1 MTRSRDPSIPLSTY
15 PRTHARDFTR
25 TVYQGRCICS
35 NLSCTRIERMLHS
48 GCGEKHRE
56 ANTGYLRSDAPDFEQ
71 RGSLDHDIL
80 GGILLRIP
88 YDTPR
93 IHMYTRIRKG
103 PFFYAHQ
110 RHGVQSYTV
119 TNRQYHPRHY
129 DDMLVEYWK
138 LVNDVTLWD
147 VAAERQVEI
156 TGPDAFTLTNMLTP
170 RDLNKCSVKQCKF
183 ALNTDVDGGVIN
195 NPVLL
200 RLGENHFWLSVADGD
215 VLLWAK
221 GVAAASGHDVQ
232 IREPDVV
239 PVQIQG
245 PKSRDVMVDIF
256 GDQILDLKYYWMD
269 EFDLDGMDVVVSRTG
284 YTGEVGFEIYLRNA
298 SRDGLKFWDTMLSYG
313 KPHDLAVI
321 GPSQIRRV
329 EAGILSY
336 GSDIALDNNGYS
348 DYHFLNPFEADLG
361 YTVELDQEADFIGK
375 EALKRI
381 ADEGVSR
388 KVVGIELDCD
398 PLVGYIEDYLQ
409 VVDDGSQVGQV
420 SSAFWSPRLEKNIG
434 YALVPIELADLGSG
448 LTVRMETGEFEAT
461 VIEKPF
467 IDPRKETVKAD
478 LKVGTARS
486 Y

>member
-1 MTRSRDPSIPLSTY
+1 MASRYGVSV
-15 PRTHARDFTR
+15 RRNF
-25 TVYQGRCICS
+25 
-35 NLSCTRIERMLHS
+35 
-48 GCGEKHRE
+48 
-56 ANTGYLRSDAPDFEQ
+56 
-71 RGSLDHDIL
+71 
-80 GGILLRIP
+80 LRIP

-93 IHMYTRIRKG
+93 IHMYTRIRKS

-129 DDMLVEYWK
+129 DDPIAEYWK
-138 LVNDVTLWD
+138 LVNDVTMWD

-156 TGPDAFTLTNMLTP
+156 TGPDAFALTNMLTP
-170 RDLNKCSVKQCKF
+170 RDLTKCAVTQCKF
-183 ALNTDVDGGVIN
+183 VLNTDVDGGIIN

-221 GVAAASGHDVQ
+221 GVAAASGMDVQ
-232 IREPDVV
+232 IREPDVA

-245 PKSRDVMVDIF
+245 PKSKDLMVDLF
-256 GDQILDLKYYWMD
+256 GENILDLKYYWMD
-269 EFDLDGMDVVVSRTG
+269 EHELDGMDVVVSRTG
-284 YTGEVGFEIYLRNA
+284 YTGEVGFEIYLKNA
-298 SRDGLKFWDTMLSYG
+298 SRDGMKFWDKVLEAG

-336 GSDIALDNNGYS
+336 GSDIALDNNLYS
-348 DYHFLNPFEADLG
+348 DYHFLNPYEVGLE
-361 YTVELDQEADFIGK
+361 YTVDLDQEADFIGK

-388 KVVGIELDCD
+388 EVVGIELMGD

-409 VVDDGSQVGQV
+409 VVENGSQIGQV
-420 SSAFWSPRLEKNIG
+420 SSAFWSPRLKTNIG
-434 YALVPIELADLGSG
+434 YALVPIEYADLGTE
-448 LTVRMETGEFEAT
+448 LTVRQATGEVKAR
-461 VIEKPF
+461 VVEKPF
-467 IDPRKETVKAD
+467 IDPKKQTVKAD
-478 LKVGTARS
+478 LRAPAAPAKS
-486 Y
+486 

>member
-1 MTRSRDPSIPLSTY
+1 MLAILPAHVIGVVVFVATAVAYELRTCYIPAARERKTGGRLFAAKHPDSNEEGHRS
-15 PRTHARDFTR
+15 
-25 TVYQGRCICS
+25 
-35 NLSCTRIERMLHS
+35 LHS
-48 GCGEKHRE
+48 RE
-56 ANTGYLRSDAPDFEQ
+56 VF
-71 RGSLDHDIL
+71 
-80 GGILLRIP
+80 LLRIP

-103 PFFYAHQ
+103 AFFYAHQ

-138 LVNDVTLWD
+138 LVNDVTMWD

-156 TGPDAFTLTNMLTP
+156 TGPDAFEFTNMLTP

-221 GVAAASGHDVQ
+221 GVAAASGHGV
-232 IREPDVV
+232 
-239 PVQIQG
+239 
-245 PKSRDVMVDIF
+245 
-256 GDQILDLKYYWMD
+256 QILDLKYYWMD

-298 SRDGLKFWDTMLSYG
+298 SRDGMKFWDTMLGYG
-313 KPHDLAVI
+313 EPHNLAVI
-321 GPSQIRRV
+321 GPCQIRRV

-336 GSDIALDNNGYS
+336 GSDIALDNNSYS
-348 DYHFLNPFEADLG
+348 DYHFLNPFEVDLG

-375 EALKRI
+375 KALERI
-381 ADEGVSR
+381 AEEG
-388 KVVGIELDCD
+388 
-398 PLVGYIEDYLQ
+398 
-409 VVDDGSQVGQV
+409 
-420 SSAFWSPRLEKNIG
+420 
-434 YALVPIELADLGSG
+434 
-448 LTVRMETGEFEAT
+448 
-461 VIEKPF
+461 
-467 IDPRKETVKAD
+467 
-478 LKVGTARS
+478 
-486 Y
+486 

>member
-1 MTRSRDPSIPLSTY
+1 
-15 PRTHARDFTR
+15 
-25 TVYQGRCICS
+25 
-35 NLSCTRIERMLHS
+35 
-48 GCGEKHRE
+48 
-56 ANTGYLRSDAPDFEQ
+56 
-71 RGSLDHDIL
+71 
-80 GGILLRIP
+80 
-88 YDTPR
+88 
-93 IHMYTRIRKG
+93 MYTRIRKS

-129 DDMLVEYWK
+129 DDMVAEYWK
-138 LVNDVTLWD
+138 LVNDVTMWD

-156 TGPDAFTLTNMLTP
+156 TGPDAFECTNMLTP
-170 RDLNKCSVKQCKF
+170 RDLNKCAITQCKF
-183 ALNTDVDGGVIN
+183 ALNTDVDGGIIN

-221 GVAAASGHDVQ
+221 GVAAASGMNVQ
-232 IREPDVV
+232 IREPDVA

-245 PKSRDVMVDIF
+245 PKSKDLMLDVF
-256 GDQILDLKYYWMD
+256 GEEILDLKYYWMD
-269 EFDLDGMDVVVSRTG
+269 EYELDGMDVVVSRTG

-298 SRDGLKFWDTMLSYG
+298 SRDGMKFWDTMLEAG

-348 DYHFLNPFEADLG
+348 DYMFMNPYEVGLE

-388 KVVGIELDCD
+388 KVVGIELGGD

-409 VVDDGSQVGQV
+409 VVEDGAQIGQV
-420 SSAFWSPRLEKNIG
+420 SSAFWSPRLRKNIG
-434 YALVPIELADLGSG
+434 YALVPIEYAGLGTE
-448 LTVRMETGEFEAT
+448 LTVRQATGEVTAT
-461 VIEKPF
+461 VVEKPF
-467 IDPRKETVKAD
+467 IDPRKETVRAD
-478 LKVGTARS
+478 LKKEAAAPKS

>member
-1 MTRSRDPSIPLSTY
+1 
-15 PRTHARDFTR
+15 
-25 TVYQGRCICS
+25 
-35 NLSCTRIERMLHS
+35 
-48 GCGEKHRE
+48 
-56 ANTGYLRSDAPDFEQ
+56 
-71 RGSLDHDIL
+71 
-80 GGILLRIP
+80 LRIP

-93 IHMYTRIRKG
+93 IHMYTRIRKS

-129 DDMLVEYWK
+129 DDPIAEYWK
-138 LVNDVTLWD
+138 LVNDVTMWD

-156 TGPDAFTLTNMLTP
+156 TGPDAFALTNMLTP
-170 RDLNKCSVKQCKF
+170 RDLTKCAVTQCKF
-183 ALNTDVDGGVIN
+183 VLNTDVDGGIIN

-221 GVAAASGHDVQ
+221 GVAAVSGLDVQ
-232 IREPDVV
+232 IREPDVA

-245 PKSRDVMVDIF
+245 PKSKDLMVDLF
-256 GDQILDLKYYWMD
+256 GENILDLKYYWMD
-269 EFDLDGMDVVVSRTG
+269 EHELDGMDVVVSRTG
-284 YTGEVGFEIYLRNA
+284 YTGEVGFEIYLKNA
-298 SRDGLKFWDTMLSYG
+298 SRDGMKFWDTVLEAG

-336 GSDIALDNNGYS
+336 GSDIALDNNLYS
-348 DYHFLNPFEADLG
+348 DYHFLNPYEVGLE

-388 KVVGIELDCD
+388 KVVGIELMGD

-409 VVDDGSQVGQV
+409 VVENGSQIGQV
-420 SSAFWSPRLEKNIG
+420 SSAFWSPRLKTNIG
-434 YALVPIELADLGSG
+434 YALVPIEYSELGTE
-448 LTVRMETGEFEAT
+448 LTVRQASGEVKAR
-461 VIEKPF
+461 VVEKPF
-467 IDPRKETVKAD
+467 IDPKKQTVKAD
-478 LKVGTARS
+478 LRAPAAPTTPTKL
-486 Y
+486 

>member
-1 MTRSRDPSIPLSTY
+1 
-15 PRTHARDFTR
+15 
-25 TVYQGRCICS
+25 
-35 NLSCTRIERMLHS
+35 
-48 GCGEKHRE
+48 
-56 ANTGYLRSDAPDFEQ
+56 
-71 RGSLDHDIL
+71 
-80 GGILLRIP
+80 
-88 YDTPR
+88 
-93 IHMYTRIRKG
+93 MYTRIRKS

-129 DDMLVEYWK
+129 DDPIAEYWK
-138 LVNDVTLWD
+138 LVNDVTMWD

-170 RDLNKCSVKQCKF
+170 RDLNKCAVTQCKF
-183 ALNTDVDGGVIN
+183 ALNTDVDGGIIN

-221 GVAAASGHDVQ
+221 GVAAASGLNVQ
-232 IREPDVV
+232 IREPDVA

-245 PKSRDVMVDIF
+245 PKSKDVMVDLF
-256 GDQILDLKYYWMD
+256 GDQILDIRYYWMD
-269 EFDLDGMDVVVSRTG
+269 EYELDGMDVVVSRTG

-298 SRDGLKFWDTMLSYG
+298 SRDGMKFWDTMLEAG
-313 KPHDLAVI
+313 KPHNLAVI

-336 GSDIALDNNGYS
+336 GSDIALDNNAYS
-348 DYHFLNPFEADLG
+348 DYMFLNPYEVGLE

-381 ADEGVSR
+381 AEEGVSR
-388 KVVGIELDCD
+388 KVVGIELMGD

-409 VVDDGSQVGQV
+409 VAENGAQIGQV
-420 SSAFWSPRLEKNIG
+420 STAFWSPRLKTNIG
-434 YALVPIELADLGSG
+434 YALVPIEYADLGTE
-448 LTVRMETGEFEAT
+448 LTVRMATGEVTAR
-461 VIEKPF
+461 VVEKPF
-467 IDPRKETVKAD
+467 IDPKKETVKAD
-478 LKVGTARS
+478 LRAPSAPKKL
-486 Y
+486 

>member
-1 MTRSRDPSIPLSTY
+1 
-15 PRTHARDFTR
+15 
-25 TVYQGRCICS
+25 
-35 NLSCTRIERMLHS
+35 
-48 GCGEKHRE
+48 
-56 ANTGYLRSDAPDFEQ
+56 
-71 RGSLDHDIL
+71 
-80 GGILLRIP
+80 
-88 YDTPR
+88 
-93 IHMYTRIRKG
+93 MYTRIRKS

-129 DDMLVEYWK
+129 DDMVVEYWK
-138 LVNDVTLWD
+138 LVNDVTMWD

-156 TGPDAFTLTNMLTP
+156 TGPDAFEFTNMLTP

-215 VLLWAK
+215 VLLCAK

-256 GDQILDLKYYWMD
+256 GEQILDLKYYWMD

-298 SRDGLKFWDTMLSYG
+298 SRDGMKFWDTMLGYG
-313 KPHDLAVI
+313 EPHNLAVI

-336 GSDIALDNNGYS
+336 GSDIALDNNSYS
-348 DYHFLNPFEADLG
+348 DYHFLNPFEVDLG

-375 EALKRI
+375 KALERI
-381 ADEGVSR
+381 AEEGVSR

-409 VVDDGSQVGQV
+409 VVEDGSQIGQV

-434 YALVPIELADLGSG
+434 FALVPIEFADLGTG
-448 LTVRMETGEFEAT
+448 LTVRMETGQFEAR

-478 LKVGTARS
+478 LKAGTAKS

>member
-1 MTRSRDPSIPLSTY
+1 
-15 PRTHARDFTR
+15 
-25 TVYQGRCICS
+25 
-35 NLSCTRIERMLHS
+35 
-48 GCGEKHRE
+48 
-56 ANTGYLRSDAPDFEQ
+56 
-71 RGSLDHDIL
+71 
-80 GGILLRIP
+80 LRIP

-138 LVNDVTLWD
+138 LVNDVTMWD

-156 TGPDAFTLTNMLTP
+156 TGPDAFEFTNMLTP
-170 RDLNKCSVKQCKF
+170 RDLNRCSVKQCKF
-183 ALNTDVDGGVIN
+183 ALNTDVDGGIIN

-221 GVAAASGHDVQ
+221 GVAAVSGLNVQ
-232 IREPDVV
+232 IREPDVA

-245 PKSRDVMVDIF
+245 PRSRDLMVDIF
-256 GDQILDLKYYWMD
+256 GEEILDLRYYWM
-269 EFDLDGMDVVVSRTG
+269 EEYDLDGMDVVVSRTG

-298 SRDGLKFWDTMLSYG
+298 SRNGMKFWDTMLEAG
-313 KPHDLAVI
+313 EPHNLSPI
-321 GPSQIRRV
+321 GPCQIRRV

-348 DYHFLNPFEADLG
+348 DYHFLNPYEADLG

-375 EALKRI
+375 EALQRI
-381 ADEGVSR
+381 ADEGGSR

-398 PLVGYIEDYLQ
+398 PLIGYIEDYLQ
-409 VVDDGSQVGQV
+409 VVDDGSQIGQV
-420 SSAFWSPRLEKNIG
+420 SSAFWSPRLQKNIG
-434 YALVPIELADLGSG
+434 FALVPIELTDLGTG
-448 LTVRMETGEFEAT
+448 LTVRMETGEYEAT

>member
-1 MTRSRDPSIPLSTY
+1 
-15 PRTHARDFTR
+15 
-25 TVYQGRCICS
+25 
-35 NLSCTRIERMLHS
+35 
-48 GCGEKHRE
+48 
-56 ANTGYLRSDAPDFEQ
+56 
-71 RGSLDHDIL
+71 
-80 GGILLRIP
+80 
-88 YDTPR
+88 
-93 IHMYTRIRKG
+93 MYTRIRKG

-138 LVNDVTLWD
+138 LVNDVTMWD

-156 TGPDAFTLTNMLTP
+156 TGPDAFGFTNMLTP

-183 ALNTDVDGGVIN
+183 ALNTDVDGGIIN

-200 RLGENHFWLSVADGD
+200 RLDENHFWLSVADGD

-221 GVAAASGHDVQ
+221 GVAAVSGHDVQ
-232 IREPDVV
+232 IREPDVA

-245 PKSRDVMVDIF
+245 PRSRDLMVDIF
-256 GDQILDLKYYWMD
+256 GAEILDLKYYWLD
-269 EFDLDGMDVVVSRTG
+269 EYDLDGMEVVVSRTG

-298 SRDGLKFWDTMLSYG
+298 SRDGMKFWDTMIEAG
-313 KPHDLAVI
+313 KPHNLSPI
-321 GPSQIRRV
+321 GPCQIRRV

-348 DYHFLNPFEADLG
+348 EYHFLNPYEVDLG

-381 ADEGVSR
+381 ADVGVSR

-409 VVDDGSQVGQV
+409 VVDDGSRIGQV
-420 SSAFWSPRLEKNIG
+420 SSAFWSPRLQEEHRVRLGAHRVYRSGDGADREDGDRRVRGHRHREAVHRSEKG
-434 YALVPIELADLGSG
+434 DRQGGPESWYGEVVLAALCFPVEEHPDEVARILVEFFADDWFRD
-448 LTVRMETGEFEAT
+448 TVAAQVRDPPDEWCGRTGRPS
-461 VIEKPF
+461 V
-467 IDPRKETVKAD
+467 
-478 LKVGTARS
+478 
-486 Y
+486 